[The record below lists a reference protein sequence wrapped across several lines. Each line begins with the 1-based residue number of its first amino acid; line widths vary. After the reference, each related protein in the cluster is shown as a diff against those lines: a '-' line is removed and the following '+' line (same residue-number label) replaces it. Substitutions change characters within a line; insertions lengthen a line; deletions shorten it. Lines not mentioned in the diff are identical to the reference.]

1 MSIDAIDRP
10 SSVQRPSALDLYSQF
25 LNAPAAQ
32 PQGPASGGSPGQQ
45 LMAML
50 VSSLMAAAQ
59 PQQGGGN
66 PWPDTAAG
74 PGSTAG
80 PSGPM
85 GPGTAGN
92 NPQAGQ
98 LALINS
104 ILQLLQAL
112 LPLLQSLAQNGL
124 QPTSAANQLANQFG
138 GGSGGG
144 GGFGSGAG
152 AGGGGGG
159 GGSPFGGMGGLGG
172 PSMGPGAGGPGGS
185 PVTAVPAAPP
195 SPSLPSIPSM
205 PSSPES
211 DPFSSPGSSPPS
223 TPSNSSAPSTP
234 SSGPSSPSAP
244 STPASP
250 AAPSAP
256 STPSAPPS
264 PSSPSGSTPTSGAG
278 KPTEIPPAT
287 GKVIVNE
294 PIVVKAGQTFNGEGK
309 LYQAGPS
316 LGDGGQSE
324 TQKPVFIL
332 ESGAKLENVQVA
344 GGDGIHTRGDA
355 TLKNVWWKDVG
366 EDAMTMKGPG
376 HVQVIGGG
384 AYAATDKIFQINAPG
399 SLSIDGFT
407 ADGFG
412 KAVRTNGG
420 HDFPI
425 SIDIR
430 NSVFRNGDE
439 AVVRSDAKDAKINI
453 GSDVV
458 IENTPHKVLAPATAD
473 VQGVG
478 AWDYKPYSG

>member
-25 LNAPAAQ
+25 LNAPMAQ

-50 VSSLMAAAQ
+50 VYSLMAAAQ
-59 PQQGGGN
+59 PQQGGGS

-80 PSGPM
+80 PAGPM

-138 GGSGGG
+138 GGGGGGG
-144 GGFGSGAG
+144 GGFGSGA
-152 AGGGGGG
+152 GGGG
-159 GGSPFGGMGGLGG
+159 GGSPFGGMGGMGGMGG
-172 PSMGPGAGGPGGS
+172 PSMGPGAGGPGGGS
-185 PVTAVPAAPP
+185 PFSSMPPAP
-195 SPSLPSIPSM
+195 SIPSIPSM

-211 DPFSSPGSSPPS
+211 DPFSPWSSPPGKPS
-223 TPSNSSAPSTP
+223 TSPAPSTPPVP

-244 STPASP
+244 STPSSP

-256 STPSAPPS
+256 SAPSAPPS
-264 PSSPSGSTPTSGAG
+264 PSSPSGTAPTSGAG

-332 ESGAKLENVQVA
+332 EPGAKLENVQVA

-355 TLKNVWWKDVG
+355 TLKDVWWKDVG

-376 HVQVIGGG
+376 NVKVIGGG

-453 GSDVV
+453 ASDVV
-458 IENTPHKVLAPATAD
+458 IENTPHKVLAPSTAD

-478 AWDYKPYSG
+478 AWEYKPYSG